1 MGTRRRP
8 HRHGGANE
16 RPQDGSTGEVCIPGV
31 DKQAKDT
38 APSQTRLP
46 KVSTKGAFECLLD
59 ILDYINTSQML
70 EYYESHLVFTENVDE
85 PLNGDDTNDT
95 VMNDD

>member
-1 MGTRRRP
+1 
-8 HRHGGANE
+8 
-16 RPQDGSTGEVCIPGV
+16 
-31 DKQAKDT
+31 
-38 APSQTRLP
+38 
-46 KVSTKGAFECLLD
+46 
-59 ILDYINTSQML
+59 ML